1 MLTGVIGLGAMGA
14 YMALN
19 FHKAGLLHRI
29 WNRSSEKADT
39 IGKETGVEITISPE
53 QLAEECE
60 LIITCVSRDEDV
72 LSVIERI
79 SKTIK
84 PGTIVVDTS
93 TVASD
98 TAKQAAETLQQQDAH
113 LLDCPV
119 SGGVEGAKNGTLA
132 MMVGGDEAVLE
143 LARPTLNA
151 IAANIAYIGPTGS
164 GQACKAVN
172 QLMAAGINQAV
183 TEALAFGEAMGLD
196 MDKVVDI
203 VAAGAAG
210 NWFLDHR
217 GKTMLTDS
225 YAPGFKLA
233 LHHKDLAICQSMLEN
248 ACGAS
253 LPMIEMT
260 LNHYQR
266 LMEQGFGDEDISALY
281 RLKKAQ
287 LVEPLV

>member
-1 MLTGVIGLGAMGA
+1 MRTGVIGLGAMGA
-14 YMALN
+14 HMAIN
-19 FHKAGLLHRI
+19 FHRAGSLHRI
-29 WNRSSEKADT
+29 WNRSRNKADA
-39 IGKETGVEITISPE
+39 IAKETGVDVAESPE
-53 QLAEECE
+53 QLTEECE

-72 LSVIERI
+72 LSVIKRL
-79 SKTIK
+79 STTINS
-84 PGTIVVDTS
+84 GTIVVDTS

-98 TAKQAAETLQQQDAH
+98 TAKQAAEILHKHGAH

-132 MMVGGDEAVLE
+132 MMVGGDESILE
-143 LARPTLNA
+143 LVRSTLEA

-183 TEALAFGEAMGLD
+183 TEALAFGEVMGLD
-196 MDKVVDI
+196 MDKVIDI
-203 VAAGAAG
+203 VSTGAAG

-217 GKTMLTDS
+217 GKTMLTDN

-233 LHHKDLAICQSMLEN
+233 LHHKDLVICQSMLKHTCE
-248 ACGAS
+248 AS

-260 LNHYQR
+260 LIHYQR
-266 LMEQGFGDEDISALY
+266 LMDEGHGDEDISALF

-287 LVEPLV
+287 LANAQD